1 MTMKIGLLLGSFD
14 PIHIA
19 HVNIASCVINSGLCD
34 KVLFV
39 VAKHNPWKKHEP
51 APFELRCEMIAASIE
66 TFGNKC
72 EVCALE
78 KDIEPPTYSYKVL
91 EKIRE
96 IYPNDKLFIICGSD
110 TIDAVT
116 QWRKFETD
124 IKNKVGFIEVKRNDG
139 TEIDNDKLP
148 FIIHEGCRYDLTN
161 IGFWYIKTQRMD
173 VSSTLVRSM
182 ISKGMNP
189 TPYVNKQVFG
199 IIKEFNLY
207 TDGEKNI

>member
-1 MTMKIGLLLGSFD
+1 MKIGLLLGSFD

-39 VAKHNPWKKHEP
+39 VAKHNPWKNHEP
-51 APFELRCEMIAASIE
+51 APFELRCEMITASIGV
-66 TFGNKC
+66 FGDKC
-72 EVCALE
+72 EVCTLE

-96 IYPNDKLFIICGSD
+96 KYPNDELFLICGSD
-110 TIDAVT
+110 TINAVPN
-116 QWRKFETD
+116 WKNFETD
-124 IKNKVGFIEVKRNDG
+124 IKNKVGFIEVKRNDS

-161 IGFWYIKTQRMD
+161 IGFWHVKMQRMD
-173 VSSTLVRSM
+173 ASSTLVRNM
-182 ISKGMNP
+182 IAKGMNP
-189 TPYVNKQVFG
+189 YPYVTKEVLE
-199 IIKEFNLY
+199 IIKKYNLY
-207 TDGEKNI
+207 TNGREKNI